1 MVTFFEAVKLTFA
14 RRFNTNYRISRA
26 EFWWMQIWVAV
37 YAIITFGIALLAS
50 FSLVDPYDYYIE
62 SAYFE
67 NIGIL
72 AVLIWLVLLIPNII
86 LNFLLAIRRL
96 HDLNMTG
103 WWSLLILSTWL
114 SPLLYGACLVKGNV
128 GPNRFGPDPYTPGLK
143 EQIMNQHKAQPAY
156 AQSGYQQPY
165 NGQPGYQQQGY
176 AQQPGFQQQGYAQ
189 QPFNG
194 QQPGFQQQGYAQQQ
208 GFAQQPFN
216 GQQPGF
222 QQPQQGYAQQPGF
235 QQPQPGFAQQPQG
248 FQQPQPGF
256 AQQPVNGQKP
266 GFAPQAQGAQPQAQG
281 AQAQPSAQSQDY
293 VPPQQLAA
301 QAETSAPESN
311 ASNGSK
317 PQ

>member
-14 RRFNTNYRISRA
+14 RRFNSNCRISRA
-26 EFWWMQIWVAV
+26 EFWWMQILVAV

-50 FSLVDPYDYYIE
+50 YAMVDPYIYYSE
-62 SAYFE
+62 SAYIE
-67 NIGIL
+67 DLGIFTII
-72 AVLIWLVLLIPNII
+72 IWLILLIPNFI

-128 GPNRFGPDPYTPGLK
+128 GPNRFGSDPYTPGLK

-156 AQSGYQQPY
+156 AQPGYQQPY
-165 NGQPGYQQQGY
+165 NGQPGYQQ
-176 AQQPGFQQQGYAQ
+176 PGFQQQGYAQ
-189 QPFNG
+189 QP
-194 QQPGFQQQGYAQQQ
+194 GFQQQ

-222 QQPQQGYAQQPGF
+222 QQPQPGYAQQPSF
-235 QQPQPGFAQQPQG
+235 QQQGFAQQPQG

-256 AQQPVNGQKP
+256 AQQPFNGQQQGFAQQPQP
-266 GFAPQAQGAQPQAQG
+266 GFAPQAQGAQPQP
-281 AQAQPSAQSQDY
+281 QPSAQ
-293 VPPQQLAA
+293 PQQPSAPDASA
-301 QAETSAPESN
+301 QSQSAAETPAPESN

>member
-50 FSLVDPYDYYIE
+50 FSLVDPYDYYTE

-67 NIGIL
+67 DIGIL
-72 AVLIWLVLLIPNII
+72 AVLIWLVLLIPNFI

-156 AQSGYQQPY
+156 AQPGYQQPY
-165 NGQPGYQQQGY
+165 NGQPGYQQ
-176 AQQPGFQQQGYAQ
+176 PG
-189 QPFNG
+189 
-194 QQPGFQQQGYAQQQ
+194 
-208 GFAQQPFN
+208 
-216 GQQPGF
+216 
-222 QQPQQGYAQQPGF
+222 
-235 QQPQPGFAQQPQG
+235 
-248 FQQPQPGF
+248 
-256 AQQPVNGQKP
+256 
-266 GFAPQAQGAQPQAQG
+266 
-281 AQAQPSAQSQDY
+281 
-293 VPPQQLAA
+293 
-301 QAETSAPESN
+301 
-311 ASNGSK
+311 
-317 PQ
+317 

>member
-26 EFWWMQIWVAV
+26 EFWWMQIWVIA
-37 YAIITFGIALLAS
+37 YALLTFGIALLAGYG
-50 FSLVDPYDYYIE
+50 LVDPYYYYTE
-62 SAYFE
+62 SAYIADVVFF
-67 NIGIL
+67 

-156 AQSGYQQPY
+156 AQPGYQQPY
-165 NGQPGYQQQGY
+165 NGQPGYAQQPSFQQQGF

-194 QQPGFQQQGYAQQQ
+194 QQPGFAPQAQGAQ
-208 GFAQQPFN
+208 
-216 GQQPGF
+216 
-222 QQPQQGYAQQPGF
+222 
-235 QQPQPGFAQQPQG
+235 
-248 FQQPQPGF
+248 
-256 AQQPVNGQKP
+256 
-266 GFAPQAQGAQPQAQG
+266 PQAQGAQPQAQG

-293 VPPQQLAA
+293 VPPQQHNAP
-301 QAETSAPESN
+301 AETSAPESN

>member
-26 EFWWMQIWVAV
+26 EFWWMQIWVIA
-37 YAIITFGIALLAS
+37 YALLTFGIALLAGYG
-50 FSLVDPYDYYIE
+50 LVDPYYYYTE
-62 SAYFE
+62 SAYIADVVFF
-67 NIGIL
+67 

-156 AQSGYQQPY
+156 AQPGYQQQSFQQQ
-165 NGQPGYQQQGY
+165 GFQQPQQGY

-189 QPFNG
+189 QP
-194 QQPGFQQQGYAQQQ
+194 GFQQQ

-216 GQQPGF
+216 GQQPQGF
-222 QQPQQGYAQQPGF
+222 QQPQPGYAQQPGF
-235 QQPQPGFAQQPQG
+235 QQQGFAQQPQG

-256 AQQPVNGQKP
+256 AQQPVNGQQP
-266 GFAPQAQGAQPQAQG
+266 GFAPQPQAQG
-281 AQAQPSAQSQDY
+281 AQAQPSAQSQDNFQS
-293 VPPQQLAA
+293 QQIAA
-301 QAETSAPESN
+301 AAETQAPESN

>member
-26 EFWWMQIWVAV
+26 EFWWMQIWVIA
-37 YAIITFGIALLAS
+37 YALLTFGIALLAGYG
-50 FSLVDPYDYYIE
+50 LVDPYYYYTE

-67 NIGIL
+67 DIGIL
-72 AVLIWLVLLIPNII
+72 AVLIWLVLLIPNFI

-156 AQSGYQQPY
+156 AQPGYQQPY
-165 NGQPGYQQQGY
+165 NGQPGYQQPGY

-189 QPFNG
+189 QP
-194 QQPGFQQQGYAQQQ
+194 GFQQQ

-235 QQPQPGFAQQPQG
+235 QQQGFAQQPQG

-256 AQQPVNGQKP
+256 AQQPVNGQQP
-266 GFAPQAQGAQPQAQG
+266 GFEPQAQG

-293 VPPQQLAA
+293 VQPQQLAA
-301 QAETSAPESN
+301 PAETQAPESN

>member
-67 NIGIL
+67 DIGIL
-72 AVLIWLVLLIPNII
+72 AVLIWLVLLIPSII

-156 AQSGYQQPY
+156 AQPGYQQPY
-165 NGQPGYQQQGY
+165 NGQPGYQ
-176 AQQPGFQQQGYAQ
+176 
-189 QPFNG
+189 
-194 QQPGFQQQGYAQQQ
+194 
-208 GFAQQPFN
+208 
-216 GQQPGF
+216 
-222 QQPQQGYAQQPGF
+222 QQGYAQQPGF

-256 AQQPVNGQKP
+256 AQQPVNGQQP
-266 GFAPQAQGAQPQAQG
+266 GFEPQAQG

-293 VPPQQLAA
+293 VQPQQLAA
-301 QAETSAPESN
+301 PAETQAP
-311 ASNGSK
+311 
-317 PQ
+317 

>member
-1 MVTFFEAVKLTFA
+1 
-14 RRFNTNYRISRA
+14 
-26 EFWWMQIWVAV
+26 MQIWVAV

-67 NIGIL
+67 DIGIL

>member
-14 RRFNTNYRISRA
+14 RRFNSNCRISRA
-26 EFWWMQIWVAV
+26 EFWWMQILVAV

-50 FSLVDPYDYYIE
+50 YAMVDPYIYYSE
-62 SAYFE
+62 SAYIE
-67 NIGIL
+67 DLGIFTII
-72 AVLIWLVLLIPNII
+72 IWLILLIPNFI

-156 AQSGYQQPY
+156 AQPGYQQPY
-165 NGQPGYQQQGY
+165 NGQPGYQQ
-176 AQQPGFQQQGYAQ
+176 PGFQQQGYA
-189 QPFNG
+189 
-194 QQPGFQQQGYAQQQ
+194 
-208 GFAQQPFN
+208 
-216 GQQPGF
+216 QQPGF

-235 QQPQPGFAQQPQG
+235 QQQGYAQQPGFQKQGFAQQPFNGQQPQG
-248 FQQPQPGF
+248 FQQPQPGY
-256 AQQPVNGQKP
+256 AQQPVNGQQQ
-266 GFAPQAQGAQPQAQG
+266 GFAPQAQG

>member
-26 EFWWMQIWVAV
+26 EFWWMQIWVIA
-37 YAIITFGIALLAS
+37 YALLTFGIALLAGYG
-50 FSLVDPYDYYIE
+50 LVDPYYYYTE
-62 SAYFE
+62 SAYIADVVFF
-67 NIGIL
+67 

-156 AQSGYQQPY
+156 AQPGYQQPY
-165 NGQPGYQQQGY
+165 NGQPGYQQQG
-176 AQQPGFQQQGYAQ
+176 F
-189 QPFNG
+189 
-194 QQPGFQQQGYAQQQ
+194 QQQ

-216 GQQPGF
+216 GQQPQGF

-235 QQPQPGFAQQPQG
+235 QQQGFAQQPQG

-256 AQQPVNGQKP
+256 AQQPVNGQQP

-293 VPPQQLAA
+293 VHPQQIAA
-301 QAETSAPESN
+301 PAETQAPESN

>member
-26 EFWWMQIWVAV
+26 EFWWMQIWVIA
-37 YAIITFGIALLAS
+37 YALLTLCIAFMTS
-50 FSLVDPYDYYIE
+50 YAMVEPYNYYSE

-67 NIGIL
+67 DLGIFT
-72 AVLIWLVLLIPNII
+72 VLIWLVLLIPNFI

-156 AQSGYQQPY
+156 AQPGYQQPY
-165 NGQPGYQQQGY
+165 NGQPSYT
-176 AQQPGFQQQGYAQ
+176 QQPGFQQQGFAQ

-194 QQPGFQQQGYAQQQ
+194 QQPGFQQQGY
-208 GFAQQPFN
+208 AQQPFN

-235 QQPQPGFAQQPQG
+235 QQQGFAQQPQG

-256 AQQPVNGQKP
+256 AQQPFNGQQQGFAQQPQP
-266 GFAPQAQGAQPQAQG
+266 GFAPQAQG

-293 VPPQQLAA
+293 VPPQQLDAT
-301 QAETSAPESN
+301 AETQAPESN

>member
-14 RRFNTNYRISRA
+14 RRFNSNCRISRA
-26 EFWWMQIWVAV
+26 EFWWMQILVAV

-50 FSLVDPYDYYIE
+50 YAMVDPYIYYSE
-62 SAYFE
+62 SAYIE
-67 NIGIL
+67 DLGIFTII
-72 AVLIWLVLLIPNII
+72 IWLILLIPNFI

-156 AQSGYQQPY
+156 AQPGYQQPY
-165 NGQPGYQQQGY
+165 NGQPGYQQ
-176 AQQPGFQQQGYAQ
+176 PGFQQQGYA
-189 QPFNG
+189 
-194 QQPGFQQQGYAQQQ
+194 
-208 GFAQQPFN
+208 
-216 GQQPGF
+216 QQPGF

-235 QQPQPGFAQQPQG
+235 QQQGYSQQPGFQKQGFAQQPFNGQQPQG
-248 FQQPQPGF
+248 FQQPQPGY
-256 AQQPVNGQKP
+256 AQQPVNGQQQ
-266 GFAPQAQGAQPQAQG
+266 GFAPQAQG

-293 VPPQQLAA
+293 VQPQQIAA
-301 QAETSAPESN
+301 PAETQAPESN
-311 ASNGSK
+311 VTNGAK